1 MLLNRLQKKNRTIK
15 KYDQYSDKIMPLT
28 EEAK

>member
-15 KYDQYSDKIMPLT
+15 KYDQYSDEVMPLT
-28 EEAK
+28 EEVK